1 MITFFYVEPNGG
13 YLTHCTPLF
22 FINSWRMIIYGLE
35 VPTNSTKIWPP
46 QNLMIPQ
53 YCCRENFWSYLFLLT
68 SNSQIFSQ
76 QFSIARHLILLVI
89 QYCKCRKYT
98 IINQICVKKFILYII
113 IIDKLWIVFICH
125 EFSDLYDAYLAPIL
139 QESLFVE
146 TWQNGPDSDTLP
158 SNCSIKFQVLDI
170 HVEELHVALST
181 NTLYGSDSMVLVD
194 SCRLLTLVE
203 LIFVLHDR
211 NENEFSII

>member
-1 MITFFYVEPNGG
+1 M
-13 YLTHCTPLF
+13 
-22 FINSWRMIIYGLE
+22 
-35 VPTNSTKIWPP
+35 
-46 QNLMIPQ
+46 
-53 YCCRENFWSYLFLLT
+53 
-68 SNSQIFSQ
+68 
-76 QFSIARHLILLVI
+76 
-89 QYCKCRKYT
+89 
-98 IINQICVKKFILYII
+98 
-113 IIDKLWIVFICH
+113 
-125 EFSDLYDAYLAPIL
+125 APIL

-211 NENEFSII
+211 NENELSII